1 MPPNNTSVESY
12 LAEGCGRCEL
22 FQTPACKV
30 HTWAEVLVALR
41 ALLSETELQE
51 TMKWGSPCYTL
62 EGKNVVS
69 LSALKDAALLS
80 FFKGALLADPE
91 GLLVKPGP
99 NSRHARYLEFLSLED
114 LEEQREA
121 TLALLAAAIEAE
133 RQGKQ
138 VQGKPEEPMPEEL
151 QAALDANQEL
161 AAAFAALT
169 PGRRRSYILHVSGAK
184 QSATRVKRAERC
196 AEKIFAGKGF
206 NER

>member
-1 MPPNNTSVESY
+1 VPPNNTSVESY

-22 FQTPACKV
+22 FQTPECKV
-30 HTWAEVLVALR
+30 HAWSEVLVALR
-41 ALLSETELQE
+41 GLLVETELSE
-51 TMKWGSPCYTL
+51 VMKWGSPCYTL
-62 EGKNVVS
+62 GGKNVVM
-69 LSALKDAALLS
+69 LSALKDAAVLS
-80 FFKGALLADPE
+80 FFKGAILPDPE

-99 NSRHARYLEFLSLED
+99 NSRHARYLEFVSLED
-114 LEEQREA
+114 LEEHREA
-121 TLALLAAAIEAE
+121 THALLAAAIDAE

-138 VQGKPEEPMPEEL
+138 VEGKPKEPMPEEL
-151 QAALDANQEL
+151 QAALDADEEL

-184 QSATRVKRAERC
+184 QSATRAKRAERC